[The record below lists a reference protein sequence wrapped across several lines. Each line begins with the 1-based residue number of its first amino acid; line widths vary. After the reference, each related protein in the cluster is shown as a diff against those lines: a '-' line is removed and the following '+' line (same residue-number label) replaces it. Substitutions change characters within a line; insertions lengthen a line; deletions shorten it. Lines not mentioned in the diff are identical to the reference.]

1 MFQNSSVC
9 GLACSSKCLAGDL
22 GWGMSSIRKCIDD
35 VVVLVSVIKS
45 YETQTVFS
53 ENPVMMTEQ
62 VIN

>member
-9 GLACSSKCLAGDL
+9 GLACSSKYLAGDL